1 MKIRPDL
8 PFEDMPVKTTNPR
21 RLNLERIIKSA
32 RSRSREVSAR
42 EERNLEGPGP
52 GPGLGLGRGQIM
64 SNQDGPPTERN
75 RDGPPTER
83 NSVLATARSRLDHD
97 RKVKLEIESMVCKE
111 KMGYLDKKYLNVME
125 ACNRVE
131 Q

>member
-1 MKIRPDL
+1 VKIRPGL
-8 PFEDMPVKTTNPR
+8 PIEDMPVKTTNPR

-32 RSRSREVSAR
+32 RSRSRDVSANVSAR
-42 EERNLEGPGP
+42 DDRNLE
-52 GPGLGLGRGQIM
+52 GLGLGRSRIM
-64 SNQDGPPTERN
+64 SNRDRPPTERN
-75 RDGPPTER
+75 RNGPPTER
-83 NSVLATARSRLDHD
+83 QSVLATARSRLDHD